1 MAQSP
6 MAEPHVASPG
16 AMRPFADRVVHVTA
30 TAPFRWLA
38 AGWRDFLGSFGA
50 SLAYGLIFVVA
61 GLLLTATLFAAH
73 AIYLFM
79 PLAAGFMLIGPAATL
94 GFYAI
99 SRDREQGR
107 TPSLG
112 DAVRAFQAN
121 PGPMLY
127 VGFALLC
134 LFLLWLRL
142 SQLVFALS
150 FPSDIGFDAQSLLNA
165 TLFTGDGHVF
175 LAITLSMG
183 AVVAA
188 LVFAGAAFA
197 LPMLLDRPVG
207 MVEAVATS
215 WTAVEMNLPAMVIWA
230 VLLVLLTTLGMALGI
245 IGLAVTLPLAGHATW
260 HAYRAVIRPAPPTQP
275 AI

>member
-6 MAEPHVASPG
+6 MAEPHVALPG
-16 AMRPFADRVVHVTA
+16 GMRPFADRVVYVTA
-30 TAPFRWLA
+30 TAPFGWLG
-38 AGWRDFLGSFGA
+38 AGWRDFFGSYRT

-61 GLLLTATLFAAH
+61 GLLLAATLLAAH

-79 PLAAGFMLIGPAATL
+79 PLAAGFMLVGPAATL

-99 SRDREQGR
+99 SRDRGQGR
-107 TPSLG
+107 PPSFG
-112 DAVRAFQAN
+112 SAIRAFQAN

-127 VGFALLC
+127 VGLALLC
-134 LFLLWLRL
+134 LLLLWLRL

-150 FPSDIGFDAQSLLNA
+150 FPSDIGFDAPSLLNA
-165 TLFTGDGHVF
+165 TLFTPEGHVF
-175 LAITLSMG
+175 VAITLAMG
-183 AVVAA
+183 AVIAA

-215 WTAVEMNLPAMVIWA
+215 WTAVEMNLPAMVVWA
-230 VLLVLLTTLGMALGI
+230 ALLVLLTAIGMALGI

-260 HAYRAVIRPAPPTQP
+260 HAYRAVIRAAPPAP
-275 AI
+275 